1 MGDRINEIEKALMI
15 IGSISVSIL
24 VLVIGIAYKLE
35 IFWWQ

>member
-1 MGDRINEIEKALMI
+1 MDEEIKKIKNGLLV
-15 IGSISVSIL
+15 IGFFLGAIF